1 MWWPVPTLLFGWKR
15 GVWRGCGGFLSV
27 RFTICAIY
35 LEDLLQAVP
44 FSNQLGVM
52 ANIPGSGFQAF
63 DDARLD
69 PSMVVRVIV
78 HISIC
83 VSFCKVLTWLLGFP
97 SSLPVHRSVSERI
110 ERKCR
115 CLGIRTTFK
124 SKGTLREAL
133 VQTKDP

>member
-69 PSMVVRVIV
+69 PSMVVRVIE
-78 HISIC
+78 SIYLC
-83 VSFCKVLTWLLGFP
+83 VLLQSIDVVARVPFF
-97 SSLPVHRSVSERI
+97 STSTSQCQREDI
-110 ERKCR
+110 E
-115 CLGIRTTFK
+115 
-124 SKGTLREAL
+124 E
-133 VQTKDP
+133 V